1 MEAAES
7 DPDVFQEID
16 DSFNVEGDDGFLA
29 FYGFQEGKV
38 VGIVVE
44 EILGEDGCCIGIP
57 EEVELRFKVGVAV
70 GVVGADA
77 LAGKMLPRGF
87 VETGGQFV
95 GKCVPFASVGAPA
108 AGFHPLGTVAGCVSV
123 DADDGDFLNGQA
135 RLAGYVIGAV
145 NSVRQR
151 DVGFLGCEN
160 LDIVAT
166 EPEMFRHGIDDD
178 AVELVLPESAVRR
191 AFAWSVDAVTGIEDD
206 FTHSAKN

>member
-1 MEAAES
+1 
-7 DPDVFQEID
+7 
-16 DSFNVEGDDGFLA
+16 
-29 FYGFQEGKV
+29 
-38 VGIVVE
+38 
-44 EILGEDGCCIGIP
+44 
-57 EEVELRFKVGVAV
+57 
-70 GVVGADA
+70 
-77 LAGKMLPRGF
+77 MLPRSF

-95 GKCVPFASVGAPA
+95 GERVPFAGVGAPA
-108 AGFHPLGTVAGCVSV
+108 AGFHPLGAVAGSVAV
-123 DADDGDFLNGQA
+123 DADDADFLNGQA
-135 RLAGYVIGAV
+135 RLAGHAVGTV
-145 NSVRQR
+145 NSIRQR